1 MRILYL
7 LTKQFNQL
15 LQVKLLT
22 EDGNSAK
29 IIGEKIHLKDY
40 IVKKLQDQGRR
51 FSKDALFEALEECT
65 ELEEAVKTGKL
76 ADSMSVELVI
86 LKYASDRA

>member
-1 MRILYL
+1 M
-7 LTKQFNQL
+7 
-15 LQVKLLT
+15 QVKLLT